1 MKARL
6 ARILHSFQSLPGWV
20 QVWVG
25 FVLIPVNVLPFF
37 FLGTWSGRAAAMA
50 ALFVVVTHVPIMWG
64 ASGMSRA
71 MSLPHLPA
79 WMPLEIA
86 LTLRLAGAAGG
97 VPPSLAETTL
107 AILLLLVNGISLVF
121 DALDSWRWLQGQ
133 RDVPGSAS

>member
-71 MSLPHLPA
+71 MSLPHLLA